1 MSDPDQPT
9 DPVLEQARTSFRAF
23 YSIAPPDDALWMDA
37 LVLSWTAFVQNTT
50 IPRHVLPEAVR
61 DDVER
66 TGNRVELLF
75 MKVRD
80 RVRECATFKKLVPG
94 DQQRIVMALFDPFL
108 PTE

>member
-1 MSDPDQPT
+1 MSDQPT
-9 DPVLEQARTSFRAF
+9 DARPGTGEHLVPRVL
-23 YSIAPPDDALWMDA
+23 SIATPDDALWMDA

-61 DDVER
+61 DHVEH
-66 TGNRVELLF
+66 TGNQVEHLF

-80 RVRECATFKKLVPG
+80 RVRECETFKKLVPG
-94 DQQRIVMALFDPFL
+94 DQQRIATTLFDPFL